1 MIEHCI
7 SVLKREARQRTKT
20 LSIADALKNINEI
33 LANHYGG
40 GYMMERLED
49 LITEKKPEKERT
61 GDEIAEDIINRAGL
75 TLKGGG

>member
-7 SVLKREARQRTKT
+7 SVLKREARQRTQT
-20 LSIADALKNINEI
+20 LYIADALKNINEI